1 MALFDVIFLPITLSV
16 FKVKTLQMN
25 KIMIGEIANSFL
37 KWLILKL
44 NVSAFSVLSY
54 ERNTK

>member
-1 MALFDVIFLPITLSV
+1 MALFDVIFLPITLSI

-37 KWLILKL
+37 KWLIQKL

>member
-1 MALFDVIFLPITLSV
+1 MALFDVIFLPITLSIL
-16 FKVKTLQMN
+16 KWKTLQMN

-37 KWLILKL
+37 KWLIQKL

>member
-1 MALFDVIFLPITLSV
+1 
-16 FKVKTLQMN
+16 
-25 KIMIGEIANSFL
+25 MIGEIANSFL
-37 KWLILKL
+37 KWLIQKL